1 MARRKS
7 LRELTE
13 QWDRVF
19 KRTYSLDP
27 NNYDRSSRWQRF
39 HNAAQRY
46 AANIRNSRYANNM
59 DAQVPRRVYMGLN
72 AG

>member
-7 LRELTE
+7 LRELSN
-13 QWDRVF
+13 QWERVF
-19 KRTYSLDP
+19 QRTYRLDP
-27 NNYDRSSRWQRF
+27 NNYDRNPRWQRF
-39 HNAAQRY
+39 NNAAQRY

-59 DAQVPRRVYMGLN
+59 DARVPRSVYMGLN